1 MKNSVKS
8 QLPSGYA
15 EMIDVLDK
23 FYKCTGRTEISTG
36 EIISLL
42 GNIGIKNASAT
53 SIITRV
59 SGVIIYNIK
68 HGVYTFDTDIV
79 VNKLYVKAFIKSKLL
94 KVESEI
100 SELITFDVS
109 SAEIGMIKTVVT
121 NLKKIM

>member
-1 MKNSVKS
+1 MKNSIKS
-8 QLPSGYA
+8 LLPSGYA
-15 EMIDVLDK
+15 EIIDILDK
-23 FYKCTGRTEISTG
+23 FYKSTGRTEISTG

-79 VNKLYVKAFIKSKLL
+79 VNKMYAKAFIKSKLL
-94 KVESEI
+94 KLESEI
-100 SELITFDVS
+100 IELITFDVS

-121 NLKKIM
+121 NLKKIR